1 MANIKQI
8 AEAAGVSVATVSRVL
23 NHHPYVSE
31 SKRRAVEEAIVRLA
45 YSRNMNA
52 VHLIKG
58 MTRTIGV
65 ILPQIN
71 HPYFSQMIEGI
82 AQKALEHNYQLM
94 LCQTNYQLEEELK
107 VLHMLRDKQID
118 GIIVCS
124 RSISLEQLEA
134 HASYGPIVLCE
145 ALQDRNSPLSSVYLD
160 HYISFQKAI
169 HYLWNKG
176 YYGIGFT
183 LYRHNSP
190 NSLRRQQAYKD
201 TLHALGGQPRKEWIL
216 TNQIGIQDGVHVAEW
231 FIQLKERPTALLITG
246 DDIAA
251 GFLIAAQHQGIR
263 IPEDVAVIG
272 FDNQPIADVLNITSI
287 DTYRREVGSRA
298 FDIAY
303 QQIYGQ
309 IQAPIVE
316 EFGFHMIERGTV

>member
-31 SKRRAVEEAIVRLA
+31 SKRRAVEEAIKRLE

-82 AQKALEHNYQLM
+82 AQKALESNYQLM

-134 HASYGPIVLCE
+134 YASYGPIVLCE
-145 ALQDRNSPLSSVYLD
+145 ALQDKDSPLSSVYLD
-160 HYISFQKAI
+160 HYSSFQKAI
-169 HYLWNKG
+169 HYLWGKG
-176 YYGIGFT
+176 YHDIGFT

-201 TLHALGGQPRKEWIL
+201 TLHTLGGQPRKEWML
-216 TNQIGIQDGVHVAEW
+216 TDQIGIGDGINVAKW
-231 FIQLKERPTALLITG
+231 FLQLKERPKALLITG

-251 GFLIAAQHQGIR
+251 GFLITAQHHGIHVPR
-263 IPEDVAVIG
+263 DVAIVG
-272 FDNQPIADVLNITSI
+272 FDNQPIADVLNITTI
-287 DTYRREVGSRA
+287 DTRRQEVGSRA

-303 QQIYGQ
+303 RQIHGQ
-309 IQAPIVE
+309 IQAPVVE
-316 EFGFHMIERGTV
+316 ELGFHMIERGTV